1 MLVKTLNTHL
11 NLGATQAADER
22 EGLRRYGIGAR
33 LDNEPHHA
41 MLRRLVDALLTL
53 KLLHRCRLPLG
64 SLAPWR
70 TGAVQTAHC
79 AVIATNDSIHTPLL
93 VGNAGSKLSLVCRNA
108 GSPIALA
115 ALCYHRRQGIGGSVI
130 EQAPCLGTADART
143 RQHGVCRHAGD
154 GIVIERTE
162 KLRHKPRLIPLRIV
176 APGAAEHDELY
187 LVGRMPH
194 LRKRGQTS
202 AHLQIRVK
210 AVLLRTGARRL
221 GVQIAFRHAQ
231 VIGAKQAIARAWP
244 GLGNDGNGR
253 HARSRATRLHT
264 QHLQQST
271 FQLGIDIPRSPT
283 SRLLTFNPLVERQ
296 QTALGQIALVGTL
309 TARLGMYQFDER
321 LVVHGLAATQGLKY
335 VQDNL
340 FHAPIV
346 KAKAPEP
353 VTAPAPPSNSAAMV
367 YKSSITARHSESN
380 DMSPEPTSKR
390 YVADLSPLSNSRFKM
405 VSPS

>member
-1 MLVKTLNTHL
+1 
-11 NLGATQAADER
+11 
-22 EGLRRYGIGAR
+22 
-33 LDNEPHHA
+33 

-53 KLLHRCRLPLG
+53 ELLHRCRLPLG
-64 SLAPWR
+64 DLAPRR
-70 TGAVQTAHC
+70 TGAVQTTHRT
-79 AVIATNDSIHTPLL
+79 VIAAHGSIHTPLL
-93 VGNAGSKLSLVCRNA
+93 AGNTCCKLDLVCRNA

-115 ALCYHRRQGIGGSVI
+115 ALCYHRRQGISGSVI
-130 EQAPCLGTADART
+130 EQAPRLGTADART
-143 RQHGVCRHAGD
+143 RQHGVGRNAGD

-162 KLRHKPRLIPLRIV
+162 KFRHKPRLIPLRIV
-176 APGAAEHDELY
+176 APGATEHDELY

-194 LRKRGQTS
+194 LRKRRQTGT
-202 AHLQIRVK
+202 HLQIRIE
-210 AVLLRTGARRL
+210 AILLRTGTRRL
-221 GVQIAFRHAQ
+221 SVQIALGHAQ
-231 VIGAKQAIARAWP
+231 VVGAKQAIARARP
-244 GLGNDGNGR
+244 RLGDDGNGR
-253 HARSRATRLHT
+253 HARSRAARLHA
-264 QHLQQST
+264 QHLQQLT
-271 FQLGIDIPRSPT
+271 LQIGIDIPPSPT
-283 SRLLTFNPLVERQ
+283 SRLLTFYPLVERQ
-296 QTALGQIALVGTL
+296 QTALGQIAFVGTL

-321 LVVHGLAATQGLKY
+321 FVVHGLAATQSLEY

-340 FHAPIV
+340 FHDPIV